1 MKAKTFFCII
11 AFAVLAWQQWCIN
24 DNLKK
29 LHANML
35 QVSANTQ
42 VLQLGVKSHIDAERQ
57 NLQID
62 STLWNW
68 QLRYWTPRD
77 AFILD
82 KMSKAASD
90 KANNLKQALNVFN
103 NVDSVVVQSKT
114 TFVTDEG
121 KQQAKQTISFK
132 H

>member
-1 MKAKTFFCII
+1 MKKFLLFIAIAAIGFCCVKSWALLENNRKQMTI
-11 AFAVLAWQQWCIN
+11 VQQQ
-24 DNLKK
+24 LK
-29 LHANML
+29 
-35 QVSANTQ
+35 

-77 AFILD
+77 AFILG

-90 KANNLKQALNVFN
+90 KANNLKQALDVFN
-103 NVDSVVVQSKT
+103 AIDSVVVSTKT
-114 TFVTDEG
+114 TFVSDDD
-121 KQQAKQTISFK
+121 KQQAKQSQQISFK